1 MALGEVGSAFVKWIF
16 ALLAVMLLSACTAP
30 RLPADAG
37 GSQVFEEICAAC
49 HGKDLAGGIGPA
61 LGSGSEAAQMTDE
74 FYRFTIIHGLGRMP
88 SFKSTLTDE
97 QIDRVIHY
105 IRQQQG

>member
-1 MALGEVGSAFVKWIF
+1 VKWIV
-16 ALLAVMLLSACTAP
+16 ALLAVALLSACTVP
-30 RLPADAG
+30 RLSPDST
-37 GSQVFEEICAAC
+37 GSQVFQSICSRC

-61 LGSGSEAAQMTDE
+61 LGQGSEAAQMTDE

-88 SFKSTLTDE
+88 SFRSTLSDE
-97 QIDRVIHY
+97 QIDRVIRY

>member
-1 MALGEVGSAFVKWIF
+1 MKWIV
-16 ALLAVMLLSACTAP
+16 ALLAVALLSACTVP
-30 RLPADAG
+30 RLPSDAS
-37 GSQVFEEICAAC
+37 GSEVFGTICARC

-88 SFKSTLTDE
+88 SFRSTLSDE
-97 QIDRVIHY
+97 QIDRVIRY